1 MFFWVFFVGDLLA
14 LTCTEELNITTAN
27 SELTKL
33 QSVTTTTAAS
43 ANLLAKNATVTAQ
56 LPVSSSSTAAAP
68 GAATPTT
75 SGNVWTSKSTSGATM
90 PLSMSSGSLSVAQA
104 LNSTAQA
111 LPLPQGQF
119 NPQMFQPPVIPPK
132 LLNEFSAASSSVG
145 QQKQQLLSHLKL
157 VNYHLAFLT
166 KMQQTLFQKLSIFND
181 TSALMSGLPPPLVQ
195 QQKQEVLLQ
204 LQQVNTMIV
213 IYSQQSVLLKQLSSG
228 GNASGSSGSKTS
240 PKASKA
246 GITPN
251 PDSTG
256 SDKETSEATEQ
267 KPEPEAEEKD
277 KDVENI
283 PTNENEPTIDTPN
296 ETLQP
301 SNQVTVVDEPQKSV
315 TDKVLEEVNE
325 LQEKE
330 KSVEENPAAA
340 SSDTVA
346 TKEENNTQP
355 PENSETSL
363 PSTAASAVVSTAQPI
378 TSTALSSV
386 STYDDDNF
394 PPEFQPGKLWV
405 PRSQA
410 TESSQTFTTSKP
422 SSVQPL
428 NSTTKNLSNATM
440 TSIKPVQAQMK
451 TTNKFTPHF
460 TMPQNSPA
468 KVGMTPAGITPM
480 TQTPVRPGMPPPP
493 PMGNKCTP
501 STRQIQN
508 SINNLMFAQL
518 GNNAAA
524 AAAARKGTFP
534 APNIPGG
541 FSRPGKKNLTMPQF
555 PPPFLNGN
563 NYGSFPS
570 LPQPAMPP
578 PPPQMGTTFPMKNPP
593 YSPHNGMK
601 KSNSF
606 PGKPPPGM
614 IPPVMPP
621 QQPSLYNYQQQP
633 GVNKATRPMAVGS
646 GSFHGARAIPP
657 NGNGMRQQLG
667 LWGDAGKFGGLESA
681 RPPMQQ
687 QMRPPPAALSGAVDQ
702 QLTMPLSLGES
713 LWSDNPNSPVSVT
726 SPDPTFAE
734 WQAGKKAHI
743 FKLPSNSPSSWLVFR
758 NLPPQVSNT
767 LTTHFKHV
775 KHKHVCYCYFTF
787 GFLNNILFQH
797 RCLLIPQS

>member
-1 MFFWVFFVGDLLA
+1 MFWVFFVGDLLA

-27 SELTKL
+27 SDLTKL

-43 ANLLAKNATVTAQ
+43 ANLLVKNATAATQ
-56 LPVSSSSTAAAP
+56 LPVSSLSTVVP
-68 GAATPTT
+68 GATPTT
-75 SGNVWTSKSTSGATM
+75 SGNVWTSKSTSGVTM
-90 PLSMSSGSLSVAQA
+90 PLSTSNGSLSVSQA
-104 LNSTAQA
+104 LSSTAQT

-119 NPQMFQPPVIPPK
+119 NPQMFQPPVIPAK
-132 LLNEFSAASSSVG
+132 LLNEISVNSSSVG

-228 GNASGSSGSKTS
+228 NNASGSSGSKTS
-240 PKASKA
+240 PKVSKA
-246 GITPN
+246 GVTAN
-251 PDSTG
+251 PDSSS
-256 SDKETSEATEQ
+256 SDKEINDSTEQ
-267 KPEPEAEEKD
+267 KLEQEAEEKD
-277 KDVENI
+277 KDVENVS
-283 PTNENEPTIDTPN
+283 TNENEPTSDTPN
-296 ETLQP
+296 ETIQS
-301 SNQVTVVDEPQKSV
+301 SNEVSVDELQKSV
-315 TDKVLEEVNE
+315 TDKVPEEVNE
-325 LQEKE
+325 LQEEE
-330 KSVEENPAAA
+330 KTVEEDPAAA
-340 SSDTVA
+340 SIDTVT
-346 TKEENNTQP
+346 TKEENPQP

-363 PSTAASAVVSTAQPI
+363 PSTATSVVASTAQPI
-378 TSTALSSV
+378 TSTAISSV
-386 STYDDDNF
+386 TTYDDDNF

-422 SSVQPL
+422 NGVQSH
-428 NSTTKNLSNATM
+428 NSSTTKSLSNATLN
-440 TSIKPVQAQMK
+440 SIKPVQAQMK
-451 TTNKFTPHF
+451 STNKFTPHF
-460 TMPQNSPA
+460 TMPQNSPG
-468 KVGMTPAGITPM
+468 KVGMPPAGIAPIA
-480 TQTPVRPGMPPPP
+480 QTPVRPGMPPPP
-493 PMGNKCTP
+493 MGNKFTP

-541 FSRPGKKNLTMPQF
+541 FPRPGKKNLPMAQF
-555 PPPFLNGN
+555 PPPFLGGN

-578 PPPQMGTTFPMKNPP
+578 PPPQMGTTFPMKNAP

-601 KSNSF
+601 KSSSF
-606 PGKPPPGM
+606 PGKPPGM

-621 QQPSLYNYQQQP
+621 QQPSLYNYQQP
-633 GVNKATRPMAVGS
+633 GVNKAARPMAVG
-646 GSFHGARAIPP
+646 GGNFHGAGTIPA
-657 NGNGMRQQLG
+657 NGTGMRQQMG
-667 LWGDAGKFGGLESA
+667 LWGDASKFGALESS
-681 RPPMQQ
+681 RPHLQQ
-687 QMRPPPAALSGAVDQ
+687 QLRPPPAALSGAVDQ
-702 QLTMPLSLGES
+702 QLTMPLSFGES

-767 LTTHFKHV
+767 V
-775 KHKHVCYCYFTF
+775 Q
-787 GFLNNILFQH
+787 I
-797 RCLLIPQS
+797 

>member
-1 MFFWVFFVGDLLA
+1 MGILLFTLMFWVFFVGDLLA

-43 ANLLAKNATVTAQ
+43 TNLLVKNAAVTAQ
-56 LPVSSSSTAAAP
+56 LPVSSSSTAVP
-68 GAATPTT
+68 GASTLTT

-90 PLSMSSGSLSVAQA
+90 PLSTSNGSLSVAQA
-104 LNSTAQA
+104 LNSTAQT

-132 LLNEFSAASSSVG
+132 LLNEFSATSSSVG

-181 TSALMSGLPPPLVQ
+181 TSPLMSGLPPPLVQ

-228 GNASGSSGSKTS
+228 GNASGSSGPKTS
-240 PKASKA
+240 PKTSKA

-251 PDSTG
+251 PDSSG

-267 KPEPEAEEKD
+267 KLEQEAEEKD

-283 PTNENEPTIDTPN
+283 STNENEPTIDTPN
-296 ETLQP
+296 KTLP
-301 SNQVTVVDEPQKSV
+301 ASNQVSVDESQKSV
-315 TDKVLEEVNE
+315 TDKVLEEANE

-330 KSVEENPAAA
+330 KSVEENPATA
-340 SSDTVA
+340 SSGTGA
-346 TKEENNTQP
+346 TKEENAQP
-355 PENSETSL
+355 SENSETSL
-363 PSTAASAVVSTAQPI
+363 PSTTGGADVSTAQPI

-410 TESSQTFTTSKP
+410 TESSQTFTASKP

-428 NSTTKNLSNATM
+428 NSTTKNLSNATL

-468 KVGMTPAGITPM
+468 KVGMPPAGITPM

-493 PMGNKCTP
+493 MGNKFTP

-541 FSRPGKKNLTMPQF
+541 FPRPGKKNLTMPQF

-578 PPPQMGTTFPMKNPP
+578 PPPQMGTTFPIKNAP

-621 QQPSLYNYQQQP
+621 QQPSLYNYQQP
-633 GVNKATRPMAVGS
+633 GLNKATRPMAVGS
-646 GSFHGARAIPP
+646 GSFHGAGAIPP

-667 LWGDAGKFGGLESA
+667 PWGDAGKFGGLESS
-681 RPPMQQ
+681 RPPLQQ
-687 QMRPPPAALSGAVDQ
+687 QLRPLPAALSGAVDQ

-758 NLPPQVSNT
+758 NLPPQVSVHT
-767 LTTHFKHV
+767 LNMLGTNMYVIVIFA
-775 KHKHVCYCYFTF
+775 F